1 MRVSDRGTGLYS
13 AGEPPPS
20 RENPRGERAK
30 AELPLDHR
38 ARKKVMGSS
47 SVPGAYCRCCGYI
60 LDHLPEPRC
69 PECGREFNREDRST
83 YLTRP
88 RGVARSARVALI
100 GVWLVLALVVGELAF
115 AKYGG
120 TRSKANMNR
129 ATSYVT
135 AVVAFPLG
143 TLWLLSF
150 LSEDLFEY
158 FDEVEVLLVPF
169 IAAWFVGFFLILW
182 RAKRRWFLAIPIAML
197 VIAFLGDVLLVYYG

>member
-1 MRVSDRGTGLYS
+1 MKSPPKARNDAPSIS
-13 AGEPPPS
+13 A
-20 RENPRGERAK
+20 
-30 AELPLDHR
+30 
-38 ARKKVMGSS
+38 SS
-47 SVPGAYCRCCGYI
+47 SPSVWCKTCGYV

-69 PECGREFNREDRST
+69 PECGREFNREDSST
-83 YLTRP
+83 YLTKPRP
-88 RGVARSARVALI
+88 VPRSARLALI

-120 TRSKANMNR
+120 TKSKGNLSR
-129 ATSYVT
+129 ATSHVIS
-135 AVVAFPLG
+135 VVAFPLG

-169 IAAWFVGFFLILW
+169 IAAWFGGFFLILW

-197 VIAFLGDVLLVYYG
+197 VIAFLADVLVVYYG